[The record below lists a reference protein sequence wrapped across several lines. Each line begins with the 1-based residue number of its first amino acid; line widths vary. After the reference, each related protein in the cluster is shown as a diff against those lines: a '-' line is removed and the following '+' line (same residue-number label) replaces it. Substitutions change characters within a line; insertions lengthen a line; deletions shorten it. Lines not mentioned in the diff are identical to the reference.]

1 MMGFQLIPHVLTVHY
16 AGPRSEHGKA
26 LPPGPT
32 EAYVPRYVAGS
43 APRASNAAGRCL
55 LDRH

>member
-1 MMGFQLIPHVLTVHY
+1 MGFQPIPHVLIVRY
-16 AGPRSEHGKA
+16 AGPRSEHSKA
-26 LPPGPT
+26 LPPGPI

-43 APRASNAAGRCL
+43 APRASNAARRCL